1 MRIAVVGA
9 GFSGLVF
16 AYKLASKGY
25 DVDLYEEHKRVGFP
39 PHCTGLVS
47 MDTVELIGGPARENI
62 LGTYN
67 GVVLEVEGTRCTID
81 TVNRVVKLNREG
93 LEEGLLEEAEA
104 NGASIYLG
112 VRVSRINSQGLVQ
125 TGNDRRI
132 YDLVIL
138 AEGIHG
144 KLREQ
149 IGLDHRLTTTYG
161 LNAEISGQD
170 QSLLGDYI
178 LIGFERSLHGF
189 SWKFGFD
196 DRILVG
202 ALSKRA
208 KEVKEKV
215 ASMVNGGRPRRFYGG
230 IVIHGPPL
238 KQLRLDKV
246 VLVGDAAGLNKPLTG
261 GGLYP
266 NAWLSVKLSEIDLAT
281 GDFYEVDRVAG
292 MLVRK
297 LLRQYRIARAY
308 YGDTSSGVVLL
319 RSAVEAGLCD
329 VLSGRIDYDGHERI
343 ISLVLSS
350 PARGLRILF
359 STLRHSRREFY
370 KFVLDFIEIKH
381 DG

>member
-25 DVDLYEEHKRVGFP
+25 DVDVYEEHKRVGFP

-47 MDTVELIGGPARENI
+47 MDTVELIGRPARENM

-67 GVVLEVEGTRCTID
+67 GVVLDIEGTKCIID

-93 LEEGLLEEAEA
+93 LEEALLREAEA
-104 NGASIYLG
+104 NGANIHLG
-112 VRVSRINSQGLVQ
+112 ARVSRIDRQGLVEA
-125 TGNDRRI
+125 GNDRRI

-144 KLREQ
+144 NLRGQ

-170 QSLLGDYI
+170 QSLLGDYV

-189 SWKFGFD
+189 SWKFGFL

-202 ALSKRA
+202 ALSKKAR
-208 KEVKEKV
+208 EIKEKV
-215 ASMVNGGRPRRFYGG
+215 ASMVNGDRPRRLYGG

-238 KQLRLDKV
+238 RRLRLGRV

-266 NAWLSVKLSEIDLAT
+266 NAWLSVKLSEIDLAA

-292 MLVRK
+292 MLAGK

-308 YGDTSSGVVLL
+308 YGDTASGVILL
-319 RSAVEAGLCD
+319 KSAVEAGLCD
-329 VLSGRIDYDGHERI
+329 VLSGRIDYDGHERM

-350 PARGLRILF
+350 PVRGLRILF
-359 STLRHSRREFY
+359 STLHHSRKEFY
-370 KFVLDFIEIKH
+370 KFVLDFIGIKR
-381 DG
+381 GG

>member
-1 MRIAVVGA
+1 
-9 GFSGLVF
+9 VF

-25 DVDLYEEHKRVGFP
+25 DVDVYEEHKRVGFP

-47 MDTVELIGGPARENI
+47 MDTVELIGGSAKENI

-67 GVVLEVEGTRCTID
+67 GVVLDVEGTRCTID

-93 LEEGLLEEAEA
+93 LEEALLEEAEA
-104 NGASIYLG
+104 NGAGVHLG
-112 VRVSRINSQGLVQ
+112 VRVSRIDSQGLVEA
-125 TGNDRRI
+125 GNDRRI
-132 YDLVIL
+132 YDLIIL

-144 KLREQ
+144 NLRGQ

-161 LNAEISGQD
+161 LNAEISSQD
-170 QSLLGDYI
+170 QSLLRDYI
-178 LIGFERSLHGF
+178 LIGFERTLEGF
-189 SWKFGFD
+189 SWKFGFPNG
-196 DRILVG
+196 ILVG

-208 KEVKEKV
+208 REVKEKV
-215 ASMVNGGRPRRFYGG
+215 ASMINGGRPRRLYGG

-238 KQLRLDKV
+238 RRLRLGKV
-246 VLVGDAAGLNKPLTG
+246 LLVGDAAGLNKPLTG

-266 NAWLSVKLSEIDLAT
+266 NAWLSAKLSEIDLAA

-292 MLVRK
+292 MLVGK

-308 YGDTSSGVVLL
+308 YGDTASGVVLL

-329 VLSGRIDYDGHERI
+329 VLSGRIDYDGHERM

-350 PARGLRILF
+350 PVRGLRILF
-359 STLRHSRREFY
+359 SMLRHSRREFY
-370 KFVLDFIEIKH
+370 KFVLDFIGIKR
-381 DG
+381 GG